1 MRINDIYEPENTKYG
16 YVAVKPDFKSA
27 NIGEF
32 IENCWYHKWYLQPI
46 YTAHWCIAK
55 KNLLVMM

>member
-27 NIGEF
+27 NI
-32 IENCWYHKWYLQPI
+32 LV
-46 YTAHWCIAK
+46 
-55 KNLLVMM
+55 NLLKTAGITSGISATDLHSTLMYSKEKIY